1 MSKPSEKILLV
12 DDEPRLLSGLRR
24 NLSADFSV
32 VVAESG
38 DAALDA
44 IANDDSIAVVV
55 SDMQMPGMN
64 GVELLKE
71 VRGRAP
77 HIRRMMLTGNS
88 DQETAVAA
96 VNEGAVMRFMRKPC
110 GPDMMKEA
118 INYAL
123 EDFRFSSADT
133 TTIDTSNARV
143 ARDSFLAMMNHEIR
157 TPLNHI
163 IGLSQ
168 LISLPE
174 TVEYEPSRNF
184 LDTMMESADD
194 LSHTLL
200 RVLDYTRINS
210 GDTADVGQTFSLAD
224 VIDDEVDAARDAG
237 AARKITVGFDNLH
250 DDLAVTG
257 SRDDI
262 GMAIR
267 ELLSNAVK
275 FNVDGGH
282 VGLTLRELDGRVM
295 VKISDTGQGMSAD
308 DIQQIT
314 GAFRQGDESATREH
328 GGIGLGINL
337 ASLIAEKNGG
347 SLSISSDERS
357 GTTVILSFERTVVE
371 EETDAEEMD
380 EASDD
385 VAA

>member
-1 MSKPSEKILLV
+1 MSKPTEKVLLV

-24 NLSADFSV
+24 NLSADFSI

-38 DAALDA
+38 DAALA
-44 IANDDSIAVVV
+44 CIAEDDGIAVVV

-71 VRGRAP
+71 VRSRAP

-110 GPDMMKEA
+110 GPDTLKEA

-123 EDFRFSSADT
+123 DDFRFSSADT
-133 TTIDTSNARV
+133 TTIDGSSARV

-168 LISLPE
+168 LITMPE
-174 TVEYEPSRNF
+174 TVEYEQSRNF
-184 LDTMMESADD
+184 LQTLMDSADD
-194 LSHTLL
+194 LSRTLL
-200 RVLDYTRINS
+200 RVLEYTRINS
-210 GDTADVGQTFSLAD
+210 DDVVETSQTFSLPD
-224 VIDDEVDAARDAG
+224 VIDQEIDTAREAG
-237 AARKITVGFDNLH
+237 AAKKITIGFDRMRGDVPL
-250 DDLAVTG
+250 VG
-257 SRDDI
+257 CMDDI
-262 GMAIR
+262 ATAIR

-275 FNVDGGH
+275 FNVDAGH
-282 VGLTLRELDGRVM
+282 VSLTLRELDGSV
-295 VKISDTGQGMSAD
+295 VIKVSDTGIGMSEND
-308 DIQQIT
+308 LQKIT
-314 GAFRQGDESATREH
+314 GAFRQGNETSIREH

-347 SLSISSDERS
+347 SLSISSEEGS
-357 GTTVILSFERTVVE
+357 GTTAILSFAQAVIDEKPH
-371 EETDAEEMD
+371 TDEKD
-380 EASDD
+380 KVGGN